1 MQINSAPPGGNASP
15 VCSDGNDDGVN
26 DCLLSCGA
34 GELCPLGMECSEE
47 GFCLWRARDYADC
60 LVDLLLGGLITG
72 VGPCAG
78 DGRCFTTQT
87 EPDDYAICRPQGCG
101 SVADCPAPPAGG
113 NPVVECVDSNG
124 DGTGDC
130 ILSCPDSQTCPTGMT
145 CLQGQC
151 AWPHMRAPYTD
162 CPPPPPGGDG
172 ESICE

>member
-1 MQINSAPPGGNASP
+1 M
-15 VCSDGNDDGVN
+15 CSDGNDDGVN